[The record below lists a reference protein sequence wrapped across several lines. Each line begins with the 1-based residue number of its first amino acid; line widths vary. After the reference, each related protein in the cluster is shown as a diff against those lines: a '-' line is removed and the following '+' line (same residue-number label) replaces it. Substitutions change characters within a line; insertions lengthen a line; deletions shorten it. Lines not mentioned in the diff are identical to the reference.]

1 MVQVGMFLYIPEQV
15 CLFLLC
21 PAYAIQRLMEGGGQ
35 LLKLD
40 IC

>member
-15 CLFLLC
+15 WLFLLG
-21 PAYAIQRLMEGGGQ
+21 PAYAIRRLMEVGGHFF
-35 LLKLD
+35 KLD